1 MDDTNKTSKPRKLFL
16 LFAFVCISI
25 ILIVFAISKLTSNNS
40 KNTFEDKKP
49 TITIS
54 PTKETEK
61 SLEENI
67 NEESEDLILN
77 FKDTQVAFFGYPYT
91 AKPYYP
97 KLFTLVFINQV
108 ENDKQWLE
116 QYLPDAEKWEGSYQ
130 SSKAESKIYFAVS
143 KNPDGKPGVWQS
155 MEIINKSE
163 LQGKLPDCTPST
175 YLLNDLKL
183 TAYECSGSQSFSAS
197 MPCFIEVE
205 AEKGILYLQ
214 HSSDPEVKTNLCDVL
229 KANQIT
235 AVEFGKYY

>member
-16 LFAFVCISI
+16 LLAFVCISN
-25 ILIVFAISKLTSNNS
+25 ILIGLGISKLTSDNS
-40 KNTFEDKKP
+40 KNSSEEKKP
-49 TITIS
+49 SITIS
-54 PTKETEK
+54 PTKATEGNID
-61 SLEENI
+61 ENN

-116 QYLPDAEKWEGSYQ
+116 QYLPDADKWEGSYQ
-130 SSKAESKIYFAVS
+130 SSKTESKIYFAVS
-143 KNPDGKPGVWQS
+143 KNPDPKSGVWQS

-163 LQGKLPDCTPST
+163 LESKLPDCTPSA

-183 TAYECSGSQSFSAS
+183 TSYECSGSQTFSAS

-214 HSSDPEVKTNLCDVL
+214 HSSDPEVKANLCDVL

-235 AVEFGKYY
+235 GVEFGKYY